1 MLISDW
7 SADVCASDLV
17 VPLSLDEAAPLRR
30 QVEHVVVTDACETEV
45 HQLLAKRQPL
55 AQGVA
60 VAGEPQAITQLVVG
74 VLDRGITRHQIPLPS
89 LLRSGDRRTMALL
102 G

>member
-1 MLISDW
+1 MPGRRNPPIDGGRDRW
-7 SADVCASDLV
+7 
-17 VPLSLDEAAPLRR
+17 SLDEAAPLRR

-60 VAGEPQAITQLVVG
+60 VAGEPQTLTQLVVG
-74 VLDRGITRHQIPLPS
+74 VLDRGITRH
-89 LLRSGDRRTMALL
+89 RSEERRVGKECVSTCRSRWSP
-102 G
+102 

>member
-1 MLISDW
+1 MPGRRNPPIDGGRDRW
-7 SADVCASDLV
+7 
-17 VPLSLDEAAPLRR
+17 SLDEAAPLRR

-45 HQLLAKRQPL
+45 HQRLAKRQPL

-60 VAGEPQAITQLVVG
+60 VAGEPQTLTQLVVG
-74 VLDRGITRHQIPLPS
+74 VLDRGITRHQDPLPS

>member
-1 MLISDW
+1 MPGRRNPPIDGGRDRW
-7 SADVCASDLV
+7 
-17 VPLSLDEAAPLRR
+17 SLDEAAPLRR
-30 QVEHVVVTDACETEV
+30 QVEHVVVTDAFETEV

-60 VAGEPQAITQLVVG
+60 VAGEPQTLTQLVVG
-74 VLDRGITRHQIPLPS
+74 VLDRGITRHQDPLPS
-89 LLRSGDRRTMALL
+89 LLRSGDRRPMALL